1 MYRLSGQC
9 ISSLDKTYRAGE
21 KCGMTLNDYEV
32 INITGKPKNT
42 RKTLRKSQMRYE
54 KHVCNSKRE
63 VADHCKA
70 LAFY

>member
-1 MYRLSGQC
+1 MYGLSGQC

-21 KCGMTLNDYEV
+21 KCGLTLKDYEV
-32 INITGKPKNT
+32 INISEKPKIT
-42 RKTLRKSQMRYE
+42 FKTLRKSEMRYE
-54 KHVCNSKRE
+54 KHACNSKRE

>member
-9 ISSLDKTYRAGE
+9 IPSLDKTYRAGE
-21 KCGMTLNDYEV
+21 KCGVTLNDYEV
-32 INITGKPKNT
+32 INIPEKPKNI
-42 RKTLRKSQMRYE
+42 RKTLRKSEMWYG
-54 KHVCNSKRE
+54 KHAWNSKRE